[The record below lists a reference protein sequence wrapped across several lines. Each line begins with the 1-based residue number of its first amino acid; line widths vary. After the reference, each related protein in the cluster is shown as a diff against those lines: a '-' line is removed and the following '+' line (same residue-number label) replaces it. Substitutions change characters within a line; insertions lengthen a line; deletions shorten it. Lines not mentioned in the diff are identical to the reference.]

1 MMKGCCMLTSCFKK
15 KPLLDDQYGDIQE
28 GHIKYLE
35 NEVRFKNEIN
45 DLTNMVEQSKVIIKD
60 YEIELD
66 ELRYKLANIPPRT
79 ITEEITK
86 CKRVSNCQHDTCDFG
101 PMVKTIKQVRADCQ
115 SYSEQYS
122 SIIDEHFPKIKK
134 RDDQIQKLKHV
145 LNGRNKEIEEKD
157 QVIFNLNNQIQANFG
172 NITNLNNHINWY
184 NENYQRLLDENEFI
198 KADNE
203 SLMRSHTFHKNQS
216 TKLRTQLASVPEDR
230 VSASTESTFQ
240 QQFDT
245 YSQ

>member
-1 MMKGCCMLTSCFKK
+1 M
-15 KPLLDDQYGDIQE
+15 
-28 GHIKYLE
+28 
-35 NEVRFKNEIN
+35 
-45 DLTNMVEQSKVIIKD
+45 
-60 YEIELD
+60 
-66 ELRYKLANIPPRT
+66 
-79 ITEEITK
+79 
-86 CKRVSNCQHDTCDFG
+86 SNCQHDTCDFG
-101 PMVKTIKQVRADCQ
+101 QMVKTIKQVRADCQ

-134 RDDQIQKLKHV
+134 RDDQIEKLKHV

-157 QVIFNLNNQIQANFG
+157 QVIFNLNNQIQANFC

-184 NENYQRLLDENEFI
+184 KENYQRLLDENE
-198 KADNE
+198 
-203 SLMRSHTFHKNQS
+203 SLVRSHTFHKNQS
-216 TKLRTQLASVPEDR
+216 TKLRTRLASVPEDR